1 MSRRDLHE
9 SASPSAFTAFSW
21 CPWKSCRRRRIAV
34 SMGSAA
40 ETIGWGQ
47 SGSHL
52 AIKHFCVLNVPM
64 EGKKTLKV
72 ENKLRW
78 KGLKSFP
85 LHTNQKYFPSTLKA
99 LLVIQP
105 SFFCVFFPT
114 HYFHY
119 YKGTLCEALLKNWQK
134 LTLNSHQEVFPRIRH
149 KSQWTAGKST

>member
-9 SASPSAFTAFSW
+9 SASPSAFKAFSW
-21 CPWKSCRRRRIAV
+21 CPWKSGSRRRIAV
-34 SMGSAA
+34 SISSIA

-72 ENKLRW
+72 ENKSRW
-78 KGLKSFP
+78 KGLKSFS

-99 LLVIQP
+99 LLVIQL
-105 SFFCVFFPT
+105 SFFLRFLSHTLFPLSQR
-114 HYFHY
+114 HFVWSF
-119 YKGTLCEALLKNWQK
+119 AQNWQK
-134 LTLNSHQEVFPRIRH
+134 LTLNSHQEVFRR
-149 KSQWTAGKST
+149 